1 MICHGSVLC
10 HTCENILAK
19 KCVIPKTTRDT
30 RDTRDTFTNC
40 GLFRKTRGVCAPF
53 CNRLILVTR
62 DTRDT
67 ASLTGNEHLRHCTV
81 LVCCS
86 RAIKGGGGP
95 HER

>member
-1 MICHGSVLC
+1 MICPGSVLC
-10 HTCENILAK
+10 PACEDILAQ

-30 RDTRDTFTNC
+30 RDTRDTLTNR
-40 GLFRKTRGVCAPF
+40 GLFRKIRGVCGAF
-53 CNRLILVTR
+53 CNRLILLTR

-67 ASLTGNEHLRHCTV
+67 ASLTGKDHLRHCTV